1 MTLISALGPRPFQ
14 SLSPRPEWQDGA
26 GAQAASATGKV
37 AARLPVVEP
46 VAQSSGSVS
55 LSQQALNARLA
66 QLGDQTVD
74 AAQSLIGSFAQALFG
89 DASKGASFNFDA
101 ISVSA
106 DTSMSAQVAHVS
118 AAGGA
123 SVDAAAL
130 RFDES
135 ASFLGRGKIVTS
147 DGQSYD
153 FTLEVKYAASASAS
167 AAEAVVPDTVTLT
180 GKELPPI
187 EYPGSL
193 SDLFKVLG
201 RQLEVKADSGDGIS
215 GQGNLSM
222 RLLRLVNSAALLA
235 PRVRADA
242 PAATPAERNRALAS
256 YAAPA
261 DSGAVTSA

>member
-14 SLSPRPEWQDGA
+14 SLSPRPDWQDGA

-89 DASKGASFNFDA
+89 DAAKGASFNFDA

-106 DTSMSAQVAHVS
+106 DTSMSAQAAHMSS
-118 AAGGA
+118 AGA